1 MCRRQAA
8 EPIYEGV
15 TIMPNR
21 PYLGRTVDDTTSMFK
36 PHVGGRGGAVS
47 CNNPYA
53 AEAGLQILKQGG
65 NAFDAACAVSL
76 TLGLVEPYHSGIG
89 GGCFHVY
96 YNKQSDSFGC
106 VDARGVA
113 PIQAYQDMMLDENG
127 DVDLSL
133 TEFSGRS
140 VATPALYR
148 AMDRLLKRYGTM
160 TWEQVSAYPIRLARE
175 GFACGFTYA
184 RVSNTPEAEH
194 NKAEYAG
201 FSELYLN
208 NGQPRQYGE
217 QIKNPDLA
225 DTMERVARDGVD
237 WFYTGEIADEIVAAI
252 NQHKGLFTKEDLIRC
267 TPKER
272 TPVRGTYRGYD
283 IISMAPPSSGGS
295 HIIQM
300 LNILEHFD
308 LKGMGF
314 HSAGSTHVIAET
326 MKLMFADRSVA
337 MGDPD
342 FVDVQVEKITSK
354 EYAKELAAKIDRTRA
369 QEYTPTEG
377 IEAREYR
384 GCTTNFCIMD
394 RYGNVLSQTQTIRNW
409 WGSGVVVPGRGFLM
423 NNAMADFSA
432 KAGVRTTQGLAYGMA
447 NAIRPGKT
455 PLSSMCP
462 TIVMKDG
469 VPFLAL
475 GAAGGPRIITSNL
488 QTILNCID
496 YGMMADSAVKHAHM
510 CCLTLD
516 QGLELE
522 SGFSPD
528 TVKLLEEWGHRI
540 KETGDFGV
548 LLVLPNGILNVDGMF
563 FPGGTSRTDGGGGV
577 LTEAGTM
584 AIDGLC
590 FL

>member
-1 MCRRQAA
+1 
-8 EPIYEGV
+8 
-15 TIMPNR
+15 MPNR
-21 PYLGRTVDDTTSMFK
+21 PYLGRTVDDTIAMYK
-36 PHVGGRGGAVS
+36 PHVSGTQGAVS

-53 AEAGLQILKQGG
+53 AQAGLEILKQGG
-65 NAFDAACAVSL
+65 NAFDAACAISL
-76 TLGLVEPYHSGIG
+76 ALGVVEPYHSGIG

-96 YNKQSDSFGC
+96 YDKKSDSFGC

-113 PIQAYQDMMLDENG
+113 PANAYQDMMLDENG
-127 DVDLSL
+127 EVDLNL

-148 AMDRLLKRYGTM
+148 AMDGLLKKYGTM
-160 TWEQVSAYPIRLARE
+160 TWAQVSAPAIKLARE
-175 GFACGFTYA
+175 GFACGFAYA

-194 NKAEYAG
+194 NKAEYEG
-201 FSELYLN
+201 FSQLYLN

-217 QIKNPDLA
+217 IIKNPDLA
-225 DTMERVARDGVD
+225 DTMEQVAENGVD
-237 WFYTGEIADEIVAAI
+237 WFYSGPVADEMVAVI
-252 NQHKGLFTKEDLIRC
+252 NRNKGLFTKEDFINC
-267 TPKER
+267 APKQR
-272 TPVRGTYRGYD
+272 TPVRGTYRGHD
-283 IISMAPPSSGGS
+283 IVSMAPPSSGGS

-300 LNILEHFD
+300 LNILENFD

-314 HSAGSTHVIAET
+314 HSAASTHVIAET

-342 FVDVQVEKITSK
+342 FVQVNVEKITSK
-354 EYAKELAAKIDRTRA
+354 EYARELAAKIDMSKA
-369 QEYTPTEG
+369 QEYAPTEG
-377 IEAREYR
+377 IEAKEYR
-384 GCTTNFCIMD
+384 GCTANFCVMD
-394 RYGNVLSQTQTIRNW
+394 KYGNVLSQTQTVRNW
-409 WGSGVVVPGRGFLM
+409 WGSGVVVPGRGFVM

-462 TIVMKDG
+462 SIVMKDG
-469 VPFLAL
+469 KPLLAL

-488 QTILNCID
+488 QTIINCID
-496 YGMMADSAVKHAHM
+496 YGMMVDSAVKHAHM
-510 CCLTLD
+510 CCLTLE

-522 SGFSPD
+522 EGFSPD
-528 TVKLLEEWGHRI
+528 TVKLLEQKGHI
-540 KETGDFGV
+540 VKQTGDFGI
-548 LLVLPNGILNVDGMF
+548 LLVMPNGILNLDGTF
-563 FPGGTSRTDGGGGV
+563 FPGGTSRVDGGGGA
-577 LTEAGTM
+577 LTESGAM

>member
-1 MCRRQAA
+1 M
-8 EPIYEGV
+8 
-15 TIMPNR
+15 
-21 PYLGRTVDDTTSMFK
+21 
-36 PHVGGRGGAVS
+36 
-47 CNNPYA
+47 
-53 AEAGLQILKQGG
+53 
-65 NAFDAACAVSL
+65 
-76 TLGLVEPYHSGIG
+76 
-89 GGCFHVY
+89 
-96 YNKQSDSFGC
+96 
-106 VDARGVA
+106 A
-113 PIQAYQDMMLDENG
+113 PVNAYQDMMLDGNG
-127 DVDLSL
+127 DVDLNL

-148 AMDRLLKRYGTM
+148 AMDNLLKKYGTM
-160 TWEQVSAYPIRLARE
+160 TWEQVSAYPIKLARE

-194 NKAEYAG
+194 NKAEYEG
-201 FSELYLN
+201 FSELYLSDD
-208 NGQPRQYGE
+208 QPRQYGE
-217 QIKNPDLA
+217 IIKNPDLA
-225 DTMERVARDGVD
+225 DTMENVAKKGVD
-237 WFYTGEIADEIVAAI
+237 WFYTGDVADEMVSII
-252 NQHKGLFTKEDLIRC
+252 NKHKGLFTKEDLINC

-300 LNILEHFD
+300 LNILENYD

-314 HSAGSTHVIAET
+314 HSADSTHVIAET

-342 FVDVQVEKITSK
+342 FVDVNVEKITSK
-354 EYAKELAAKIDRTRA
+354 EYAKELAAKIDMSKA
-369 QEYTPTEG
+369 QEYSPTEG
-377 IEAREYR
+377 IEAKEYR

-394 RYGNVLSQTQTIRNW
+394 KYGNVLSQTQTIRNW
-409 WGSGVVVPGRGFLM
+409 WGSGVVIPGRGFIM

-496 YGMMADSAVKHAHM
+496 YGMMADSAVKHPHM
-510 CCLTLD
+510 CCLTLN

-528 TVKLLEEWGHRI
+528 TVKLLAERGHLI
-540 KETGDFGV
+540 KETGDFGI
-548 LLVLPNGILNVDGMF
+548 LLVMPNGILNVGGTF
-563 FPGGTSRTDGGGGV
+563 FPGGTNRTDGGGGV
-577 LTEAGTM
+577 LTEGGTI

>member
-1 MCRRQAA
+1 
-8 EPIYEGV
+8 
-15 TIMPNR
+15 MPNR
-21 PYLGRTVDDTTSMFK
+21 PYLGRTVDDTIAMYK
-36 PHVGGRGGAVS
+36 PHVGGSGGAVS

-65 NAFDAACAVSL
+65 NVFDAACAISL

-96 YNKQSDSFGC
+96 YDKKSDSFGC

-113 PIQAYQDMMLDENG
+113 PANAYQDMMLDENG
-127 DVDLSL
+127 DVDLNL

-148 AMDRLLKRYGTM
+148 AMDNLLKKYGTM
-160 TWEQVSAYPIRLARE
+160 TWEQVSAYPIKLARE
-175 GFACGFTYA
+175 GFACGFAYA
-184 RVSNTPEAEH
+184 RISNTPEAEH
-194 NKAEYAG
+194 NKVEYEG
-201 FSELYLN
+201 FADLYLN
-208 NGQPRQYGE
+208 GGQPRQYGE
-217 QIKNPDLA
+217 IIKNPDLA
-225 DTMERVARDGVD
+225 DTMEKVAKNGVD
-237 WFYTGEIADEIVAAI
+237 WFYTGDVADEMVAHI
-252 NQHKGLFTKEDLIRC
+252 NKHKGLFTKEDLVNC
-267 TPKER
+267 APKER

-283 IISMAPPSSGGS
+283 IISMAPPSSGGT

-300 LNILEHFD
+300 LNILENFD

-314 HSAGSTHVIAET
+314 HSADSTHVIAET

-342 FVDVQVEKITSK
+342 FVDVNVAKITSK
-354 EYAKELAAKIDRTRA
+354 EYAKELAAKIDMGKA
-369 QEYTPTEG
+369 QEFSPTEG
-377 IEAREYR
+377 IEAKEYR
-384 GCTTNFCIMD
+384 GCTTNFCVMD
-394 RYGNVLSQTQTIRNW
+394 KYGNVFSQTQTVRNW
-409 WGSGVVVPGRGFLM
+409 WGSGVVIPGRGFIM

-432 KAGVRTTQGLAYGMA
+432 KVGVRTTQGLAYGMA

-462 TIVMKDG
+462 SIVMKDG

-488 QTILNCID
+488 QTIINCID
-496 YGMMADSAVKHAHM
+496 YGMMADSAVKHPHM

-528 TVKLLEEWGHRI
+528 TVKILAERGHVI
-540 KETGDFGV
+540 KETGDFGI
-548 LLVLPNGILNVDGMF
+548 LLVMPNGISNVGGTF
-563 FPGGTSRTDGGGGV
+563 FPGGTNRVDGGGGV